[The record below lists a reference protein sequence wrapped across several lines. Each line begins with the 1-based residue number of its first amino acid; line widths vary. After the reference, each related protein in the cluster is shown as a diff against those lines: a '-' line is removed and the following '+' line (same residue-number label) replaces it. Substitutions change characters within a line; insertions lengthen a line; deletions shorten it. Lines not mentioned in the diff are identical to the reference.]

1 MQPTFLSA
9 GSNTIRT
16 RTTSAT
22 RRKVLRDWRARSLGV
37 SLIVS
42 WSQTY
47 VDVLR
52 PILSRYDRACPRK
65 TNKGRRRSIPDWRSI
80 DTEARSD
87 RSTVSLCS
95 SACRQFKVP
104 CSKFKVK
111 PERFKLIQL
120 LRPGNDLLLFAVK
133 QYLKEGMGWPRWRDR
148 TSG

>member
-80 DTEARSD
+80 DTEARSI
-87 RSTVSLCS
+87 RSTVQPLRSVQSPAGS
-95 SACRQFKVP
+95 S
-104 CSKFKVK
+104 
-111 PERFKLIQL
+111 RFRVQSSRLN
-120 LRPGNDLLLFAVK
+120 RND
-133 QYLKEGMGWPRWRDR
+133 
-148 TSG
+148 SN